1 MSGALAELT
10 KATFD
15 DAVKAG
21 VTLVDFWAPWC
32 PPCRAQTP
40 ILEAVAPKLAGRAA
54 VAKVNVDEQGDLAAR
69 FSVASIPTLVLFK
82 DGKEARRLTGLQQA
96 DELVTAVEALL

>member
-10 KATFD
+10 KANFD

-40 ILEAVAPKLAGRAA
+40 ILEAVAAKLTPRAG

-69 FSVASIPTLVLFK
+69 FSVESIPTLILFK
-82 DGKEARRLTGLQQA
+82 DGKEARRFTGLRQA
-96 DELVTAVEALL
+96 DELETAVEALL